1 MMICPFKSINMRGL
15 IFLLVVYIVK
25 WIIDEISK
33 PVVSDVDQ
41 IIYTITA
48 KKPVKYISNGVEL
61 KTTLKR
67 HYFAILDMENGKE
80 YDREMISDQVFKQ
93 HSYHDEDV
101 KVGYKTRCNSIDIK
115 LAENFILNQYD
126 YIQNSN

>member
-1 MMICPFKSINMRGL
+1 MRGL

-33 PVVSDVDQ
+33 PEAPDVDQ
-41 IIYTITA
+41 IINAITE

-67 HYFAILDMENGKE
+67 HYFDILDMENGKV
-80 YDREMISDQVFKQ
+80 YDREMISEQVFKQ
-93 HSYHDEDV
+93 HSYYDEDV
-101 KVGYKTRCNSIDIK
+101 KVGYKTRCSSKDIK
-115 LAENFILNQYD
+115 LAED
-126 YIQNSN
+126 YIIDNYNYMVYLN

>member
-1 MMICPFKSINMRGL
+1 MRSI
-15 IFLLVVYIVK
+15 IFLLIVYIVK

-33 PVVSDVDQ
+33 PEAPDVDQ
-41 IIYTITA
+41 IINAITE

-67 HYFAILDMENGKE
+67 HYFNILDMENGKV

-93 HSYHDEDV
+93 HSYYDEDV
-101 KVGYKTRCNSIDIK
+101 KVGYKTRYKTMDIH
-115 LAENFILNQYD
+115 LAED
-126 YIQNSN
+126 YILDYYDCVAHLN